1 MRLLP
6 LTLSAHTSALVS
18 CEEPSSKPQGSGSY
32 GSCRFCGLK
41 TASWQEPFHLNG
53 DHLDHAG
60 ENIVAACVLCH
71 LAQHL
76 DRETIDEEATL
87 VWIPELT
94 QGALNALA
102 RGVHATLAVHGLPAD
117 VARAPAAGAAA
128 SEAAFAASMAL
139 RARSEKVEALLGTCS
154 PRNLG
159 FALLGL
165 KPDIYS
171 QRATLLGGLRLLPL
185 GRFYRNGKDIY
196 PELIAALG
204 APPR

>member
-94 QGALNALA
+94 QGALNALGA
-102 RGVHATLAVHGLPAD
+102 RRPRDVGGPWTAGRRGPRPSGGRSGFGSGLRGVHGS
-117 VARAPAAGAAA
+117 ARA
-128 SEAAFAASMAL
+128 
-139 RARSEKVEALLGTCS
+139 V
-154 PRNLG
+154 
-159 FALLGL
+159 
-165 KPDIYS
+165 
-171 QRATLLGGLRLLPL
+171 
-185 GRFYRNGKDIY
+185 GK
-196 PELIAALG
+196 G
-204 APPR
+204 